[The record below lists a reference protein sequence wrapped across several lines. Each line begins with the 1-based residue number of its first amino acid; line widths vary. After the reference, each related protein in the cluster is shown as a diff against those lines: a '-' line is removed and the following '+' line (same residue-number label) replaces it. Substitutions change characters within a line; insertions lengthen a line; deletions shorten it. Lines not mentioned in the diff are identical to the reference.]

1 MQALV
6 ADLGGTHICC
16 AIVRQRDIVRLRS
29 IPVSPGS
36 RLETILSVLSRA
48 FKDLAEAE
56 ALALTDF
63 AGVAIGFCGIVSRA
77 QCRVLAVNGKYED
90 APQLDLRAWA
100 QRELGLPLFL
110 ENDAR
115 LALLGERHA
124 GAATGFDDVVMVTL
138 GTGIGGA
145 AMIDGRLLMGKHS
158 QAGCLGGH
166 LPVRF
171 DGEECTCGGIGC
183 AESEAASWS
192 LPGIC
197 RNSPGFADSALAHE
211 ELNFET
217 LFRCAE
223 AGDAVA
229 RQVREHCLQIWGT
242 NAVALIHAYD
252 PELLIY
258 GGGVMQSGDVIV
270 KFIQEYIARRAWT
283 PWGKVEVRAALLG
296 NNAAL
301 LGAIPLIE
309 SEVLRQQ

>member
-6 ADLGGTHICC
+6 ADLGGMHVCC
-16 AIVRQRDIVRLRS
+16 AIVRQRSIVRSRR
-29 IPVSPGS
+29 IPISPGS
-36 RLETILSVLSRA
+36 TMESTLSVLARA
-48 FKDLAEAE
+48 FKALAEAE
-56 ALALTDF
+56 ALTLSDF

-77 QCRVLAVNGKYED
+77 QCRVLAVNGKYGD
-90 APQLDLRAWA
+90 APQLDLRGWA

-115 LALLGERHA
+115 LALLGEWHA
-124 GAATGFDDVVMVTL
+124 GAAIGFNDLAMVTL

-145 AMIDGRLLMGKHS
+145 AMIGGRLLTGKHS

-166 LPVRF
+166 LPLRI
-171 DGEECTCGGIGC
+171 DGAECTCGGIGC

-197 RNSPGFADSALAHE
+197 RNSPGFAESALARE
-211 ELNFET
+211 ELNFES

-229 RQVREHCLQIWGT
+229 RQVREHCLRAWAT

-258 GGGVMQSGDVIV
+258 GGGVMQSGDLIV
-270 KFIQEYIARRAWT
+270 DYIQEHIARRAWT
-283 PWGKVEVRAALLG
+283 PWEKSRCVPRNSATTPRFSA
-296 NNAAL
+296 
-301 LGAIPLIE
+301 P
-309 SEVLRQQ
+309 SR

>member
-6 ADLGGTHICC
+6 ADLGGMHICC
-16 AIVRQRDIVRLRS
+16 AIVRPRSIVRTRR
-29 IPVSPGS
+29 IPINPGS
-36 RLETILSVLSRA
+36 TMESTLSVVART

-77 QCRVLAVNGKYED
+77 QCRVLAVNGKYSD
-90 APQLDLRAWA
+90 APQLDLRDWA

-115 LALLGERHA
+115 LALLGEWHA
-124 GAATGFDDVVMVTL
+124 GAAIGFNDLAMVTL

-145 AMIDGRLLMGKHS
+145 AMMGGRLVMGKHS

-166 LPVRF
+166 LPLRI
-171 DGEECTCGGIGC
+171 DGAECTCGGIGC

-197 RNSPGFADSALAHE
+197 RNSPGFADSALARE
-211 ELNFET
+211 DLNFES

-223 AGDAVA
+223 AGDPVA
-229 RQVREHCLQIWGT
+229 WRVREHCLRVWAA

-258 GGGVMQSGDVIV
+258 GGGVIRSGDLIV
-270 KFIQEYIARRAWT
+270 NYVQEHIARRAWT
-283 PWGKVEVRAALLG
+283 PWGKVEVRAAQLG

-309 SEVLRQQ
+309 GEV